1 MTDPRNNFDD
11 DLKTLLT
18 RRADEVPQADLAE
31 RALGEARS
39 IRRRRRIG
47 AAVAVAAVIAVA
59 APVGATL
66 VDGQATNGSP
76 RLATQPTAPATT
88 PPEPP
93 TTRPE
98 PITLEL
104 SLSGLDRGGD
114 PSVPYL
120 DAGQWHS
127 DDGGFTQ
134 LAWPNG
140 HTLIDVAEF
149 DEGVGVWT
157 TDISGRMHMSTPGI
171 VPGIDLTPPAS
182 APAVDDSTGAVAF
195 ALGDTLYFGQSLSA
209 DTPSVALDGVSD
221 IRLLDANDGVV
232 VIAGVVDERPMVGR
246 ADFTTTPPTYEPL
259 FDPADVVEATA
270 FSLAA
275 SLMGQFGQDTVPG
288 DPNES
293 RCAVLTDLDHVNDGG
308 WASCR
313 WRPESFSPD
322 GSRVFALDTRTEGF
336 GPRRAA
342 VLDSATGEVLLDL
355 TAAGTFGFWPSWES
369 NDSVLLTM
377 VEDDAAIIR
386 CTVGVGCEL
395 ATDPKPAAP
404 DSLLDPYHLTAN

>member
-1 MTDPRNNFDD
+1 MNTPHNDFDD
-11 DLKTLLT
+11 TLKAMLA
-18 RRADEVPQADLAE
+18 RRADVAPQADLAE
-31 RALGEARS
+31 RALGQARS

-47 AAVAVAAVIAVA
+47 AGVAVAAVIAVA

-66 VDGQATNGSP
+66 LDNAATDGAP
-76 RLATQPTAPATT
+76 PAATQPTPSATT
-88 PPEPP
+88 QPEQ
-93 TTRPE
+93 
-98 PITLEL
+98 ITLEL
-104 SLSGLDRGGD
+104 SLADLDRGDD
-114 PSVPYL
+114 PSAPYL
-120 DAGQWHS
+120 DEGQWHS

-134 LAWPNG
+134 FAWPNG

-149 DEGVGVWT
+149 DEGVASWT
-157 TDISGRMHMSTPGI
+157 ADPAGRLHMSASGFDA
-171 VPGIDLTPPAS
+171 GIDLTPPAT

-195 ALGDTLYFGQSLSA
+195 VLADSVYYGRSLSA
-209 DTPSVALDGVSD
+209 DTPSVELDGVGD
-221 IRLLDANDGVV
+221 IRLLDAHDGVV
-232 VIAGVVDERPMVGR
+232 VFAGVRVPGPMVGKI
-246 ADFTTTPPTYEPL
+246 DFTSTPPTYSPM

-275 SLMGQFGQDTVPG
+275 NLMGQLGQDTVP
-288 DPNES
+288 DDQNES
-293 RCAVLTDLDHVNDGG
+293 RCAMLTDLDDVDGG
-308 WASCR
+308 GWTSCE

-322 GSRVFALDTRTEGF
+322 GGRVFALDTRTEGF

-342 VLDSATGEVLLDL
+342 VLDSATGDVLLDL
-355 TAAGTFGFWPSWES
+355 TAVGTFGFWPSWES

-404 DSLLDPYHLTAN
+404 DSLLYPYHLTAN